1 MIANRDLTKLFD
13 GETNFDP
20 SNLVWTPA
28 LPAKAQI
35 HRSLFLVF
43 PSSTFSFLSYGSEFL
58 VRGNVTHRAEPKV
71 ILDGDNNN
79 NNLPINV
86 FYSLLARGTER
97 QAGIEIISLVTDT
110 KNKNKDEENL

>member
-20 SNLVWTPA
+20 NNLA

-35 HRSLFLVF
+35 HRSPVSFWSYRQ
-43 PSSTFSFLSYGSEFL
+43 SSTFSFLSYGSEFL